1 MFVIGSSRCDHEF
14 VIIGSGSMKG
24 RSVWLAVALTALTAG
39 CGRSGGGADY
49 AETATTEAAA
59 GEMAPAYPAYP
70 PYPVDP
76 AVRAGEP
83 ARYPDAKPNPV
94 KRTAE
99 QPVSTFAIDVD
110 TASYAVVRRFLAS
123 GAKPP
128 VDAVRVEEL
137 INYFPYDYPR
147 PAREEVFKPF
157 VAVAPSPWAPGK
169 RLMHVALTG
178 YDIPRA
184 ERPPLNLVFLVD
196 VSGSMEGQD
205 RLPLAKKALGV
216 LVDQLR
222 PQDRVA
228 MVVYAGQSGEVLEPT
243 SGRNKAK
250 IMRAIRELGAGG
262 STAGAEGLEHAYQL
276 ARENF
281 DEDAVNRV
289 ILMTDGDFNV
299 GVTSEDQL
307 EDMVADQ
314 RQTGIY
320 LSVYGFGQDNY
331 QDRRMQAISQAGN
344 GTAGYIDTLD
354 EARKVFRDDFSSSV
368 FPIADDVKIQVE
380 FNPAEVAEWRL
391 LGYETRLLA
400 RQDFNNDRVDAGEVG
415 AGATVT
421 AVYEVTPPGGPVAV
435 DPLRYGGE
443 PGAEPEARRAG
454 GDEIALVRYRF
465 KRPGGTQTALRE
477 RPVTEQDAYPTL
489 DAAPESTR
497 WAVAVAG
504 YGQRLRNDPNLG
516 SGFGWNRLERLAQ
529 GARGED
535 PWGLRAEFLRL
546 VRAAREAEPARR
558 TGETA

>member
-1 MFVIGSSRCDHEF
+1 MITGEQIHEGSKR
-14 VIIGSGSMKG
+14 VAG
-24 RSVWLAVALTALTAG
+24 RGADGFDGGLWAIRRRGGLRRNSQDG
-39 CGRSGGGADY
+39 GHGGGD
-49 AETATTEAAA
+49 
-59 GEMAPAYPAYP
+59 GPPYPAYP

-76 AVRAGEP
+76 SVRTGEP

-178 YDIPRA
+178 YDIPRS

-196 VSGSMEGQD
+196 VSGSMEGED

-262 STAGAEGLEHAYQL
+262 PTAGAEGLEHAYQL

-299 GVTSEDQL
+299 GVISEDQL

-320 LSVYGFGQDNY
+320 LSVYGFGQDNH

-354 EARKVFRDDFSSSV
+354 EARKVFRDDFTSSV

-380 FNPAEVAEWRL
+380 FNPAAVAEWRL

-400 RQDFNNDRVDAGEVG
+400 RQDFNNDRVDAGRSEPAQRSRPYMRSPLR
-415 AGATVT
+415 AGRSRWTRCVTVASPGPSWRPAGRAGMRSPWCATASNGRAGRRRRCANARSPSRT
-421 AVYEVTPPGGPVAV
+421 PTPPWTPRRSPPGGRWRWPATASGFATTPTWVPAS
-435 DPLRYGGE
+435 GGTAWSDW
-443 PGAEPEARRAG
+443 PKARGVTTLG
-454 GDEIALVRYRF
+454 GSAPSSCGWCA
-465 KRPGGTQTALRE
+465 RPGTPSRRSGPVR
-477 RPVTEQDAYPTL
+477 RPSFP
-489 DAAPESTR
+489 R
-497 WAVAVAG
+497 
-504 YGQRLRNDPNLG
+504 R
-516 SGFGWNRLERLAQ
+516 SGR
-529 GARGED
+529 
-535 PWGLRAEFLRL
+535 
-546 VRAAREAEPARR
+546 
-558 TGETA
+558 